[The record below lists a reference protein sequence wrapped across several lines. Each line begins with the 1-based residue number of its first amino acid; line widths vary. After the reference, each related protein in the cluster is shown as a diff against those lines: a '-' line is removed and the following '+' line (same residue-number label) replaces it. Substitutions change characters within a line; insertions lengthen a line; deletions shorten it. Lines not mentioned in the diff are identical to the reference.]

1 MSFKSRIVL
10 IVDDSSEDRE
20 LLRRYLQCDRESIYT
35 LLEAELGQ
43 QGLELWQQHQPDVVL
58 LDYQLPDFDGLTFLT
73 RLQTITQS
81 NCLPVVMLTGQG
93 NEASAVKTIKA
104 GAQDYLTKGQIT
116 PERLQLSIND
126 AIETVQLRNQLQQ
139 RIEQEQ
145 RIVQQ
150 MHHELAQRQQIEVAL
165 YQSEERFRQLAENI
179 DAVFWITDFP
189 SRQVRYV
196 SPACKRLWDLDPD
209 YLCADYRNW
218 LNLLH
223 PEDRKVTDTAFQSKA
238 MAGTFDEEYRIIL
251 PDRQTRWV
259 RDRCFPLRNQDDQ
272 IYRFTGIVED
282 ITQRKQSEAALQESE
297 ERYRQLIELCPDGIF
312 VQADSRLVFAN
323 QAALNMFGAKTT
335 DELFGK
341 PILDLV
347 SPAYREIVVARMEQ
361 LRQGQPVP
369 PLEEQFLRLDG
380 AVVDVEVAAI
390 PFLYNGQLAAQVAVR
405 DISERKALA
414 IQREELLQ
422 QEQAARKVAEHAN
435 RVKDEFLAVLSHE
448 LRSPLNPI
456 LGWTKL
462 LQSRQ
467 FDAAETAEALAT
479 IERNVKLQ
487 IQLVDDLL
495 DIGRILRGKLSL
507 NPSPVNFSAII
518 EAALD
523 TVRTA
528 AQAKSI
534 AFNVALS
541 QVELVMGDFARLQQ
555 VVWNLLS
562 NAIKFTSEGGQVTI
576 NLKQVNHQ
584 AELTVVDTGKGIH
597 PDFLPHLYESFRQ
610 EDSSITRRYGG
621 LGLGLAIVRQL
632 VEAHGGTIQAESAG
646 EGQGATFT
654 VQLPL
659 FNAVP
664 EGAQSEQ
671 PPAALDLTGIRILAV
686 DDDRDTLDLIAIA
699 LRKYGAVVKTFA
711 TATEVLTAL
720 SDFQPHVLISDI
732 SMPDLDGYA
741 LIQQIRAYP
750 VKGNPLPAIALT
762 AHAREEDQQR
772 ALSNGYQRHI
782 TKPLDPEQLVGA
794 VMTLVQ
800 PRSNLS

>member
-1 MSFKSRIVL
+1 MNPKPHTVL
-10 IVDDSSEDRE
+10 INDDSPEDRE
-20 LLRRYLQCDRESIYT
+20 LLRRYLQCDRDVYT

-43 QGLELWQQHQPDVVL
+43 QGLDLWQQHQPDVVL
-58 LDYQLPDFDGLTFLT
+58 LDDQLPDFDGLTFLA
-73 RLQTITQS
+73 RLQTITPS
-81 NCLPVVMLTGQG
+81 DGLPVVMLTRQG
-93 NEASAVKTIKA
+93 NEAIAVRTIKA
-104 GAQDYLTKGQIT
+104 GAQDYLVKGQIT
-116 PERLQLSIND
+116 PERLQLSVND

-145 RIVQQ
+145 RMVQQ
-150 MHHELAQRQQIEVAL
+150 MQHELAQRQQVEVAL

-179 DAVFWITDFP
+179 NAVFWMTDLP
-189 SRQVRYV
+189 ERQVRYV

-218 LNLLH
+218 LNLVH
-223 PEDRKVTDTAFQSKA
+223 PEDRKATDTAFQAKA

-251 PDRQTRWV
+251 PDSRICWV
-259 RDRCFPLRNQDDQ
+259 RDRCFPLRNQDNQ
-272 IYRFTGIVED
+272 IYRLTGIVED
-282 ITQRKQSEAALQESE
+282 ITQRKQSEAALRESE
-297 ERYRQLIELCPDGIF
+297 ERYRQLIELCPDAIF
-312 VQADSRLVFAN
+312 VQADSHLVFAN
-323 QAALNMFGAKTT
+323 QAALRMFGAKTT
-335 DELFGK
+335 DELFGR
-341 PILDLV
+341 PISDLV
-347 SPAYREIVVARMEQ
+347 CPAYRETVTDRMAQ
-361 LRQGQPVP
+361 LRQGHPVP
-369 PLEEQFLRLDG
+369 PIEEQFLRLDNT
-380 AVVDVEVAAI
+380 VIDVEVAAI
-390 PFLYNGQLAAQVAVR
+390 PFIYKGQLAAQVVVR

-414 IQREELLQ
+414 IQREEFLQ
-422 QEQAARKVAEHAN
+422 QEQAAREAAERAN
-435 RVKDEFLAVLSHE
+435 RIKDEFLAVLSHE

-487 IQLVDDLL
+487 MQLVDDLL

-507 NPSPVNFSAII
+507 NPVPVSFSAII

-528 AQAKSI
+528 AQVKSI
-534 AFNVALS
+534 TLNVELP
-541 QVELVMGDFARLQQ
+541 QVALVMGDFARLQQ

-562 NAIKFTSEGGQVTI
+562 NAIKFTPERGQITI

-621 LGLGLAIVRQL
+621 LGLGLAIARQL
-632 VEAHGGTIQAESAG
+632 VEAHGGTILANSAG
-646 EGQGATFT
+646 EGQGTTFT

-659 FNAVP
+659 FSTAP
-664 EGAQSEQ
+664 EGIQSEQ
-671 PPAALDLTGIRILAV
+671 PPAAPDLTGIRILAV
-686 DDDRDTLDLIAIA
+686 DDDCDTLDLIAII
-699 LRKYGAVVKTFA
+699 LRKYGAIVRTFA
-711 TATEVLTAL
+711 TATEVLAAL
-720 SDFQPHVLISDI
+720 SDFQPHILISDI

-741 LIQQIRAYP
+741 LIQQIRADP
-750 VKGNPLPAIALT
+750 VQGNPLPAIALT

-772 ALSNGYQRHI
+772 ALASGYQRYI
-782 TKPLDPEQLVGA
+782 TKPLDPEQLVEE
-794 VMTLVQ
+794 VMALV
-800 PRSNLS
+800 PSKHSLN

>member
-1 MSFKSRIVL
+1 MNLKSRLVL
-10 IVDDSSEDRE
+10 VVDDSPEDRE
-20 LLRRYLQCDRESIYT
+20 LLRRYLQSDRNAYT

-58 LDYQLPDFDGLTFLT
+58 LDYQLPDFDGLTFLN
-73 RLQTITQS
+73 RLRSITQS

-93 NEASAVKTIKA
+93 NEAIAVRTIKA
-104 GAQDYLTKGQIT
+104 GAQDYLVKGQIT

-126 AIETVQLRNQLQQ
+126 AIETVQLHHQLQQ

-145 RIVQQ
+145 RILQQ
-150 MHHELAQRQQIEVAL
+150 MQHELAQRQHIEVAL
-165 YQSEERFRQLAENI
+165 DQSEERFRQLAENI

-189 SRQVRYV
+189 NRQVRYI
-196 SPACKRLWDLDPD
+196 SPACKRLWNLDPD
-209 YLCADYRNW
+209 YLSTDYRHW
-218 LNLLH
+218 LALVH
-223 PEDRKVTDTAFQSKA
+223 PEDRKATDAAFQAKA
-238 MAGTFDEEYRIIL
+238 MADTFDEEYRIIL
-251 PDRQTRWV
+251 PDRQIRWV
-259 RDRCFPLRNQDDQ
+259 RDRCFPLRDENNQV
-272 IYRFTGIVED
+272 YRLTGIAED
-282 ITQRKQSEAALQESE
+282 ITQRKQAEVSLRESE

-312 VQADSRLVFAN
+312 VQADYRFVFAN
-323 QAALNMFGAKTT
+323 QAALKIFGAKTT
-335 DELFGK
+335 EELFGK
-341 PILDLV
+341 PILDLIC
-347 SPAYREIVVARMEQ
+347 PAYREIVTARIEQ
-361 LRQGQPVP
+361 LRQGLPVP
-369 PLEEQFLRLDG
+369 PIEEQFLRLDG
-380 AVVDVEVAAI
+380 TVIDVEVAAI
-390 PFLYNGQLAAQVAVR
+390 PFIYNGQLAAQVVVR

-422 QEQAARKVAEHAN
+422 QEQAAREAAERAN

-534 AFNVALS
+534 AFNVALP
-541 QVELVMGDFARLQQ
+541 QVALVMGDFARLQQ

-562 NAIKFTSEGGQVTI
+562 NAIKFTPEGGQVTI
-576 NLKQVNHQ
+576 NLKPVNHQ

-632 VEAHGGTIQAESAG
+632 VEAHGGTIQADSAG

-659 FNAVP
+659 FNAAP
-664 EGAQSEQ
+664 EGTQSEQ

-686 DDDRDTLDLIAIA
+686 DDDCDTLDLIAIA
-699 LRKYGAVVKTFA
+699 LRKYGAIVRTFA
-711 TATEVLTAL
+711 TAAEVLADL
-720 SDFQPHVLISDI
+720 VDFQPHVLISDI

-750 VKGNPLPAIALT
+750 VKGKPLPAIALT

-772 ALSNGYQRHI
+772 ALASGYQRHI
-782 TKPLDPEQLVGA
+782 TKPLDPEHLVGE
-794 VMTLVQ
+794 VMALVQ
-800 PRSNLS
+800 SKHNLK